1 MLTGRP
7 IIQHLL
13 LLVVMATAPL
23 VALTLYDDVY
33 ARIERQ
39 TQGAEAS
46 LVDAA
51 EQTAFDAERFVR
63 LGEFTVGAPVRG
75 TRAAASIRVDT
86 VFVSGQ
92 IRSRNSS
99 SGSPQERW
107 PNLGNLNVESHV
119 VST

>member
-46 LVDAA
+46 L
-51 EQTAFDAERFVR
+51 R